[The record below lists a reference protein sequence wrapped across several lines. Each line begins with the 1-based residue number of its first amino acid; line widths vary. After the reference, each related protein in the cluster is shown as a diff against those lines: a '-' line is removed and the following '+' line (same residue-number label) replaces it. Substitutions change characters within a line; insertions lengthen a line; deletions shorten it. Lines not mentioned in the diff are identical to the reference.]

1 MKTLKM
7 SESYFTKD
15 NTKSIGSY
23 YFEASMDNVNYFNA
37 QVNIENPDLL
47 TDEIKEDIK
56 NKFNSFMEDIK
67 EYGWGDIVSNK

>member
-23 YFEASMDNVNYFNA
+23 YFEASMDNVNYFNT

>member
-7 SESYFTKD
+7 SESYFTND

-23 YFEASMDNVNYFNA
+23 YFEASMDNVNYFNT

-67 EYGWGDIVSNK
+67 EYGWGDIVTNK